1 MPRKS
6 KRTQR
11 SHKRSN
17 SARGLW
23 LLQMFIIFFFCSATY
38 VIWMDHRIRTEFE
51 GKRWSLP
58 ARVYARPLELYSG
71 LKISRHA
78 LVQELQSL
86 GYHRVQRPSTPGE
99 YVSAGEKLEFINRTF
114 EFWDGVEPSRRILLR
129 FAGDQILDLED
140 LSGAEPVPVV
150 RIDPLLIGKIYPE
163 HKEDRALVAYEDVPQ
178 LLVDSLIAVEDRHFF
193 SHFGIDPVGILR
205 AGWVNIRTGS
215 IRQGGSTLTQQLIKN
230 FFLSQER
237 TFWRKFN
244 ELIMSLL
251 LEWHYSKR
259 EILSAYIN
267 EVYLGQHGAL
277 GIHGFGTAAEF
288 YFSRPLNE
296 LRVDQIALLVG
307 LVRGASYYNPRSH
320 PDRARQR
327 RNLVIEQ
334 MLELGYLNAGQAND
348 ALSASLDIAE
358 SPGWSSAKYPAYQ
371 ELVRRQ
377 LLHDYQPE
385 DLRTEGLRIFT
396 TLDPHYQDIAE
407 TAVRERLSRLE
418 QERGL
423 KKGTIQ
429 VAGVIT
435 SIETGEILALIGDR
449 QEEITGF
456 NRALDARR
464 PIGSLIKPAVYL
476 TALSQPDRYNVL
488 SILAD
493 QPVSIKQ
500 KNGQTWKPKNYDGEV
515 HGDIPLHSAIANSYN
530 LATVQLG
537 MQLGIPRIKTTLE
550 QLGVD
555 IKIPEYPSLLLG
567 SLELSP
573 LQVAQMYQTMA
584 SNGFQIPLRT
594 IREVSDKHGKPL
606 QRFSL
611 DIKRTIDSRAIF
623 ITNFLL
629 TEVVNN
635 GTARSLA
642 ARLPAMMP
650 LAGKTGTT
658 DELRDS
664 WFAGFGDNILAIIW
678 LGRDDN
684 QPAGLTGASGA
695 LTVWTDIMQKI
706 NPQPLSLTPPE
717 GVVMVKIIHGMRTQE
732 ECPWAKSFPF
742 IEPYLPQ
749 QSIPCEKPEP
759 QIKFPAYR
767 PWSL

>member
-99 YVSAGEKLEFINRTF
+99 YASAGEKLEFINRTF

-193 SHFGIDPVGILR
+193 NHFGIDPVGILR

-407 TAVRERLSRLE
+407 TAVRERLFRLE

-500 KNGQTWKPKNYDGEV
+500 KNGQTWEPKNYDGEV
-515 HGDIPLHSAIANSYN
+515 HGDIPLHSAIVNSYN

-717 GVVMVKIIHGMRTQE
+717 GVVMVKIIHGMRTQK

-749 QSIPCEKPEP
+749 QSIQCEKPEP